1 MNERFRHLLH
11 LAVNALGL
19 PGAGTWMA
27 GRRVQGGIQIALSL
41 ALMAGT
47 LLGLAR
53 LVHLFWTRSSSPQ
66 APDVPFASWGIW
78 LLETPEAIKALA
90 FALACCVLYLANLAW
105 SLVTARPLR
114 TSPPPL
120 PPSDS

>member
-1 MNERFRHLLH
+1 
-11 LAVNALGL
+11 
-19 PGAGTWMA
+19 
-27 GRRVQGGIQIALSL
+27 
-41 ALMAGT
+41 MAGT

-66 APDVPFASWGIW
+66 APDVAVASWGIW